1 MFKKYFFDLSL
12 KIGIA
17 GAIGQCLY
25 FFVFYMM
32 DTPACDQVYLFDFWI
47 PSIFIAL
54 ILKFF
59 RDKLNN
65 GALRF
70 WQGLTLGV
78 QVLFWCCLLSSI
90 ILFVYVTF
98 IDFSF
103 FEQCMDNFLASHL
116 ANKEEFIKQLNAES
130 YAKTTEEIKNISVL
144 SLIIQKFI
152 LNFFSNLIT
161 IIFFSVLFR
170 R

>member
-12 KIGIA
+12 KIGLA

-25 FFVFYMM
+25 FFVFYLM
-32 DTPACDQVYLFDFWI
+32 DTPPCDKTYLFDFWI

-54 ILKFF
+54 ILKFY

-70 WQGLTLGV
+70 WQGLTLGI
-78 QVLFWCCLLSSI
+78 QVLLWCCVLSSI
-90 ILFVYVTF
+90 VLFVYVGF
-98 IDFSF
+98 IDTSF
-103 FEQCMDNFLASHL
+103 FEQCIDNFLTYNLSM
-116 ANKEEFIKQLNAES
+116 KEEFIEQVGAKS
-130 YAKTTEEIKNISVL
+130 YDIATEEIKNITVL
-144 SLIIQKFI
+144 SLVIQKFI